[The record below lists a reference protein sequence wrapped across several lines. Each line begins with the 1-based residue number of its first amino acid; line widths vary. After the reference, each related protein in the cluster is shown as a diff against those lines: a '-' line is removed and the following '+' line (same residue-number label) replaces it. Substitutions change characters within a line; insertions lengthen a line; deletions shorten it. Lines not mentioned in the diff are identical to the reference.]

1 MGTPATPQPSLGKIF
16 VDPDFQ
22 RLSPGD
28 QNTFLRHFDPGFQSL
43 PEQDLEH
50 FKQKFQES
58 MVPGSGQTGL
68 PGISKPPQPFTPR
81 DAFFADP
88 KEQAKGKAILGS
100 PELTE
105 LPSAAD
111 TARYLKVPASV
122 LPAVAAGSTAAKFTP
137 GGPIPK
143 SIVGA
148 TAAAATYLPLHGALQ
163 RVQNYLSGENEE
175 DTPLTDLAVNE
186 AGGAAIKGVMKV
198 GKAVLPPTMEALAKL
213 SPTFSQFASSPEA
226 GGVANLLSKG
236 TKYVEDLFAPGAKG
250 AAVSNSGR
258 LASGEI
264 ADQASQLSGRA
275 KSTVQNPHFF
285 AQKIQTED
293 LQNAYK
299 VYTDQ
304 SNKQAGIVNLF
315 AEGAPQVVQSTTP
328 VISQDLEGLAKSQT
342 GKKFANLPS
351 EQQTAVL
358 DLAKQAG
365 IQPYD
370 QAATQRVVKGPIQL
384 NGTLQKAKA
393 LVDSTKDL
401 KYGPT
406 PDSVEG
412 LNVASR
418 LLNSTN
424 AKFDPQTGGLLS
436 ADPVGFREAWDL
448 KQHFGE
454 NTDFGGGKLTQ
465 TEKAYKDLFHS
476 MNDDIES
483 SIPSWDQNK
492 QAINAWRNSK
502 ATVEERNLTF
512 APKGSDVPTLDKIID
527 KSSSPLPSIEAT
539 LADPVALQRAL
550 NSGKVKFPSGDVY
563 ANNTRQDLGAARLQQ
578 IWEKG
583 FDQTKG
589 TVNAGQVQNAFND
602 PRFFEQNKMLYS
614 QQSRDNINELLKNVA
629 LTQEKP
635 SASWVNKVLLT
646 RAGLALTPTLFGL
659 ATGSLVHT
667 GEVALGELGMSAVGH
682 ALVNPTIARG
692 LINLTS
698 GKALGMSEAAFA
710 RRVASAIQ
718 GSAIA
723 LTGTDG
729 SQTKGTIDKDG
740 KFTAEKEP

>member
-1 MGTPATPQPSLGKIF
+1 MEDQDIQAHLDDGSILHFPVGTDPQVVQGAVKKQIQQGSFDRMKKQLVDRGAFSQDEADKLLGSKVGEAPDLAKVGQVVKARTLDAAGNAVKDAKPFSIAPALTAGETVAGLTPGGL
-16 VDPDFQ
+16 
-22 RLSPGD
+22 
-28 QNTFLRHFDPGFQSL
+28 
-43 PEQDLEH
+43 
-50 FKQKFQES
+50 
-58 MVPGSGQTGL
+58 VP
-68 PGISKPPQPFTPR
+68 
-81 DAFFADP
+81 
-88 KEQAKGKAILGS
+88 KAIAGG
-100 PELTE
+100 
-105 LPSAAD
+105 
-111 TARYLKVPASV
+111 
-122 LPAVAAGSTAAKFTP
+122 VAAGTAYF
-137 GGPIPK
+137 G
-143 SIVGA
+143 
-148 TAAAATYLPLHGALQ
+148 LHGALN
-163 RVQNYLSGENEE
+163 RIQNYLKGTNE
-175 DTPLTDLAVNE
+175 DDNPATDLAINE
-186 AGGAAIKGVMKV
+186 AGTGVAKGVMKA

-236 TKYVEDLFAPGAKG
+236 TKYFEDLFAPGAKS

-264 ADQASQLSGRA
+264 ADQASKLSGRA

-285 AQKIQTED
+285 AQKIQTDD

-299 VYTDQ
+299 AYTDQ

-328 VISQDLEGLAKSQT
+328 VISQDLEGLAQSQT
-342 GKKFANLPS
+342 GKKFANLPP

-401 KYGPT
+401 QYGPT

-589 TVNAGQVQNAFND
+589 TINAGQVQNAFND

-646 RAGLALTPTLFGL
+646 RAGLALTPALFGL

-710 RRVASAIQ
+710 RRVASAVQ
-718 GSAIA
+718 GSAIT
-723 LTGTDG
+723 LTGTNG

-740 KFTAEKEP
+740 KFTEEKEP